1 MDEKRHYIMIKGFNL
16 PEDVTMIRAH
26 IPNMILRQI
35 KLKLE
40 NITKEWM
47 KLTSIVRD
55 YNTPLST
62 TDTSCSQRDLS
73 NTINKPELIDI

>member
-1 MDEKRHYIMIKGFNL
+1 MIKGFNL

-47 KLTSIVRD
+47 KSTSIVRD